1 MSEVHSICVKRLACA
16 EYRSCV
22 HVLRARTACGGTA
35 RGGAARGGTARDRQK
50 NEISA
55 TTPEHPRTSPN
66 DALSRADVKRRDS
79 RVVLSSSCRTILN
92 GLILD

>member
-35 RGGAARGGTARDRQK
+35 HGGTARCGTAHGGTARCGTARCGTAHGRAAG
-50 NEISA
+50 SPHM
-55 TTPEHPRTSPN
+55 TPTRTAPSP
-66 DALSRADVKRRDS
+66 
-79 RVVLSSSCRTILN
+79 
-92 GLILD
+92 GY